1 MTVSTITDPR
11 GGPGLAAGMELRIS
25 ANDSDAID
33 WKELWQF
40 RELFFFLAWRDVKI
54 RYQQTVVGAAWA
66 VLQPLIM
73 MLVFTAVVHRMAG
86 VDSGAVPYAL
96 FAYTGL
102 VFWQFFAAALNA
114 ASNSLVSSQGIVT
127 KIYFPRLLVPIAAI
141 LALLVD
147 FAAASSILAVLFVVF
162 KYPPGILG
170 IALFVPALLVVAM
183 TAAGLG
189 LLFASMNVK
198 FRDVRHAL
206 PFLIQV
212 GFFATPV
219 IYPPS
224 LLPSNVQ
231 WVAWVNPI
239 SAPILAVRAALLR
252 EGEVPWA
259 QTGIAALIAFALL
272 VLGLRYFKKRERY
285 FVDVI

>member
-1 MTVSTITDPR
+1 VATLTPAVAPAPT
-11 GGPGLAAGMELRIS
+11 ELRIS
-25 ANDSDAID
+25 AHDSDKID

-40 RELFFFLAWRDVKI
+40 RELFYFLAWRDVKI

-86 VDSGAVPYAL
+86 VASGTVPYAL

-127 KIYFPRLLVPIAAI
+127 KIYFPRLLVPLAAI

-147 FAAASSILAVLFVVF
+147 FVAASSILAVLFVVF
-162 KYPPGILG
+162 RHAPGLLG

-189 LLFASMNVK
+189 LLLASMNVK

-224 LLPSNVQ
+224 LLPPSVQ
-231 WVAWVNPI
+231 WVAWINPI

-252 EGEVPWA
+252 EGDVPWA
-259 QTGIAALIAFALL
+259 QTGIATLIAVALL